1 LSLLGASGVA
11 GRWMMAPTVQQV
23 RCQDSSC
30 EQIDSSAAVCLEDAR
45 LGDRV
50 CLVNH
55 RPGPQLLKWCQNR
68 TMPSDTAA
76 DPGDVS
82 ERCARRAANDACM
95 RDFRLVVPRDCT
107 VSNIQ
112 QQNDS
117 ALDQIRVVL
126 KADVRP
132 AAELDLE
139 SLVHPS
145 GE

>member
-1 LSLLGASGVA
+1 
-11 GRWMMAPTVQQV
+11 
-23 RCQDSSC
+23 
-30 EQIDSSAAVCLEDAR
+30 
-45 LGDRV
+45 
-50 CLVNH
+50 
-55 RPGPQLLKWCQNR
+55 
-68 TMPSDTAA
+68 MPSDIAA
-76 DPGDVS
+76 DPGHVS
-82 ERCARRAANDACM
+82 ERCARCAANDAYM

-107 VSNIQ
+107 VSNTQ